1 MQILL
6 AMKGLPGCGK
16 STLAQALGQALA
28 WPVIDKDD
36 ILEELPLDAAS
47 GAMAY
52 RIMWRLVRR
61 QLLLGQSVI
70 ADSPLTYRISYDRA
84 RHIAQEAHATLR
96 LIECQCPDE
105 ELWRLRI
112 NQRKKRGLSAHQQTD
127 WDVLQGKRSA
137 MSANSSYAVSDSLL
151 TVQTTHDLAE
161 LTASAIEWLS
171 QPAATGSHH

>member
-16 STLAQALGQALA
+16 STLAQALGQALS

-36 ILEELPLDAAS
+36 ILEELPLDTAS
-47 GAMAY
+47 GALAY

-70 ADSPLTYRISYDRA
+70 ADSPLTYRIGYDNA
-84 RHIAQEAHATLR
+84 RQIAQETHAALR

-112 NQRKKRGLSAHQQTD
+112 NQRQQYGLSAHQQTD
-127 WDVLQGKRSA
+127 WEVLQGKRGA
-137 MSANSSYAVSDSLL
+137 MSASSSYAINDSLL
-151 TVQTTHDLAE
+151 TVQTTRDLAE
-161 LTASAIEWLS
+161 LTASAIVWLS
-171 QPAATGSHH
+171 QTAAAVPHH